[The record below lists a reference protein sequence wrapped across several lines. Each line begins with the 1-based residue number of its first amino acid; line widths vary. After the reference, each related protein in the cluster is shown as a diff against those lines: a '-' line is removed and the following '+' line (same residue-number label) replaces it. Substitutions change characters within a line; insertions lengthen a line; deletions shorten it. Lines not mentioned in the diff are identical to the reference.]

1 MNLQV
6 LLKVGSLSKLRVTT
20 RKVAG
25 IRFVVRVNTEVVEEV
40 VPLVEYLVAVLVRA
54 EHLLGRQLG
63 VQTLVLKDNE
73 VVHVWNLLLY
83 LHKFQVEFT
92 AQVN

>member
-1 MNLQV
+1 MSVHQQMI
-6 LLKVGSLSKLRVTT
+6 KK
-20 RKVAG
+20 
-25 IRFVVRVNTEVVEEV
+25 V